1 MNFRN
6 AHLKVA
12 GRGKDVAPFYAMEVL
27 KAANDRE
34 AAGNDV
40 LHMEVGEPGGGS
52 PRRVIQAAE
61 AALSS
66 AHIGYT
72 EALGMPA
79 LRKKIAG
86 HYEVTYGLSID
97 PSRIVVT
104 TGSSGGFLLAF
115 LSAFD
120 PGDKVLLTTPG
131 YPAYPNILR
140 SVGVEHVM
148 VETGPESRFQPTP
161 ELLSNIGVNADGLL
175 VASPANPTGT
185 MLDRAAL
192 KGLVDY
198 CEANDTRLIS
208 DEVYHGI
215 TYGRKAVSAAE
226 LSESAVVINSF
237 SKYFS
242 MTGWRLGWMVVPEEL
257 VRSIEVLAQNLAI
270 SAPALSQYA
279 ALAAFDSSG
288 ELNAKVDGYA
298 RNRDLLLRELPR
310 AGFDKLAPA
319 DGAFYIFADVT
330 QLTNDSMEFCHRMLN
345 EIGIAATPGV
355 DFDPTRGHA
364 YIRFSFA
371 GDYEDVAEAICRIKT
386 WLT

>member
-1 MNFRN
+1 M
-6 AHLKVA
+6 KVA
-12 GRGKDVAPFYAMEVL
+12 SRGKDVTPFYAMEVL

-34 AAGNDV
+34 AAGGDV

-52 PRRVIQAAE
+52 PRQVIQAAE
-61 AALSS
+61 TALSS
-66 AHIGYT
+66 ARIGYT

-79 LRKKIAG
+79 LRDRIAG

-120 PGDKVLLTTPG
+120 PGDRVLLTTPG
-131 YPAYPNILR
+131 YPAYPNILK
-140 SVGVEHVM
+140 SVGVEPVM
-148 VETGPESRFQPTP
+148 VETGPDLRFQPTP
-161 ELLSNIGVNADGLL
+161 EVLSNVGVNADGLL

-198 CEANDTRLIS
+198 CEANDIRLVS

-215 TYGRKAVSAAE
+215 TYGEKAVSAAE
-226 LSESAVVINSF
+226 LSDSAVVINSF

-279 ALAAFDSSG
+279 ALAAFDSSR
-288 ELNAKVDGYA
+288 ELDAKVDGYA
-298 RNRDLLLRELPR
+298 RNRKLLLRELPL

-330 QLTNDSMEFCHRMLN
+330 KLTNDSMEFCRRMLD
-345 EIGIAATPGV
+345 EIGVATTPGV
-355 DFDPTRGHA
+355 DFDPDRGHA

-371 GDYEDVAEAICRIKT
+371 GDYEGVAEAISRIKA